1 MSKDI
6 SPNTYE
12 TATYVYK
19 DNKLYARI
27 LKNEYSLYIDK
38 KFISKNDEIDE
49 ILDILPEG
57 VDLEIMKRS
66 FNTKNKLELF
76 SYLKNPIGN
85 FKFSKSFKAEL
96 KEDIVISNLDKKNTF
111 PNILNAKID
120 IEYESLKADDDLDI
134 KLLNIEM
141 PTTITKATD
150 NIMQMEE
157 MVKSILDNGY
167 GYETSKGIYFDISKL
182 DNYPVLSNNK
192 LEGQEAGA
200 RIEVDPE
207 KRNPADFAL
216 WIKAPKEHLMKW
228 ESPWGLSYPGWH
240 IECSAMSKRFLGEHF
255 DIHTGGV
262 DHIPVHHENE
272 IAQCKGAFG
281 HNPANFWMHVEF
293 LLIDNGKMSKSLH
306 NIYRLEDLQ
315 AKGIEPLAYRLFC
328 YSASFR
334 NKLNFTF
341 DGAKAAQTSLN
352 KLRKLYLLNK
362 NSDAKI
368 DNKILLEAENKFHE
382 AVNDDLNLP
391 LAMGIVWDLL
401 KNETKSK
408 QIAELILKF
417 DKILGLDLI
426 NSEKYQ
432 AEENL
437 DIPEE
442 IELLAKQRL
451 EAKQNKD
458 YKKALQEGFSK
469 YARATRF

>member
-1 MSKDI
+1 
-6 SPNTYE
+6 
-12 TATYVYK
+12 
-19 DNKLYARI
+19 
-27 LKNEYSLYIDK
+27 
-38 KFISKNDEIDE
+38 
-49 ILDILPEG
+49 
-57 VDLEIMKRS
+57 
-66 FNTKNKLELF
+66 
-76 SYLKNPIGN
+76 
-85 FKFSKSFKAEL
+85 
-96 KEDIVISNLDKKNTF
+96 
-111 PNILNAKID
+111 
-120 IEYESLKADDDLDI
+120 
-134 KLLNIEM
+134 M

-362 NSDAKI
+362 NSDEKI

-458 YKKALQEGFSK
+458 YKKADELRIEIINKGYNIKDLPENK
-469 YARATRF
+469 YEITKI